1 MFSLC
6 EAIVK
11 RTVVLWVWLNY
22 RSSLFIESLLHR
34 GVSVL
39 LSIISGWAS
48 IHSISSLFLFA
59 WNTLDTLIKRD
70 GFVLFIHWLV
80 NQWLFLCIFILIL
93 LSIFITI
100 LLGIFILILL
110 NTFAYWFIGTS
121 SIRALRSTLAKLI
134 FRFRRNLLHRRR
146 RILVGICLG
155 SYDDR
160 TIFLL
165 FFKNGFLRSMERML
179 FSFGLK
185 LFLRRTSILWRRWPL
200 SKRALEGLIVTSWS
214 CRDTVTSQIV
224 QELWWSS

>member
-11 RTVVLWVWLNY
+11 RAVVLWICLHY

-39 LSIISGWAS
+39 LSIISGRTS
-48 IHSISSLFLFA
+48 IHSISSLFLIA
-59 WNTLDTLIKRD
+59 WDALDTLIKRD

-80 NQWLFLCIFILIL
+80 NQWLFQCIFILIL
-93 LSIFITI
+93 LSIFIII
-100 LLGIFILILL
+100 LVGIFILILL
-110 NTFAYWFIGTS
+110 NTFAYWFIGTP

-134 FRFRRNLLHRRR
+134 FRFRRNLLHSL

-155 SYDDR
+155 SYDDG

-179 FSFGLK
+179 FSFRLK
-185 LFLRRTSILWRRWPL
+185 LFLRRTSILWRRRSL
-200 SKRALEGLIVTSWS
+200 SKRALERLIVTSRS

-224 QELWWSS
+224 QELWWGS